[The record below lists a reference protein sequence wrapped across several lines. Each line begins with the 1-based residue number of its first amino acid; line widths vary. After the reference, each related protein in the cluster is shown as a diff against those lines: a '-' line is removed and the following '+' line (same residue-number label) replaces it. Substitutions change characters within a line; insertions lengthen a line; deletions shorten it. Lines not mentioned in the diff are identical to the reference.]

1 MSNFSTV
8 PKIRNVRSNPISPDH
23 SRPTRSIKPDA
34 ILEQQ
39 VQHLFVA
46 VEHELRN
53 SPDGLDELNL
63 IKRLQRPPWKL
74 IGDLEFHDPQKLYPV
89 HFLLFH
95 ALYRLRD
102 TLAEAGE
109 NLFISPLRIGIER
122 QDTIGGN
129 GLPGAVDSLRSF
141 YLDLSQY
148 ELPEDAIQ
156 QMMDGFW
163 AGHQNSGP
171 TGTEALAAANM
182 LGFDAIPDAFLTAK
196 QAFRRAVMQAHPDRG
211 GDTEE
216 IQALNEAF
224 DVLKAHFSQMME
236 QT

>member
-1 MSNFSTV
+1 MKNTS
-8 PKIRNVRSNPISPDH
+8 ISPDR
-23 SRPTRSIKPDA
+23 SRPTRLIEPDA

-39 VQHLFVA
+39 VQHLLVA

-53 SPDGLDELNL
+53 SLDGIDELNL
-63 IKRLQRPPWKL
+63 IKRLQSPPWKL

-95 ALYRLRD
+95 VLYRLRD
-102 TLAEAGE
+102 ALAEAGE
-109 NLFISPLRIGIER
+109 SLTISPMRIGIER
-122 QDTIGGN
+122 QDTIGGK

-156 QMMDGFW
+156 QMMDRFW
-163 AGHQNSGP
+163 SGYQSTVP
-171 TGTEALAAANM
+171 TKPEVLAAANM
-182 LGFDAIPDAFLTAK
+182 LGFDAVPESFITAK
-196 QAFRRAVMQAHPDRG
+196 QMFRRAVMHAHPDRG
-211 GDTEE
+211 GDKETV
-216 IQALNEAF
+216 QALNEAF
-224 DVLKAHFSQMME
+224 AVLKAHFAQMME